1 MLFKIIQKLLFK
13 SRSTIVRFSRYKFYY
28 PWLYKSYWKAQFRS
42 NNSNLDIIQYMSAVP
57 NPGAGI
63 GHQMANWNAGY
74 WFAKQ
79 FNLPFAHISF
89 SKKSW
94 EDFLGFGYNEVTV
107 KQLVNSKGYKKIK
120 IPLFDEKNND
130 EVSRTKKIIESFKG
144 SKVIFICELD
154 QAYQAQYGV
163 KKYIQ
168 NKFFNSS
175 IRKNDKKIYKP
186 SSFNIA
192 LHIRRGDIIQK
203 DLKNPNLTMRW
214 LNNDYFF
221 NVLES
226 IFNFLKTKKEIHIYL
241 FSQGK
246 INDFTEFKKFDN
258 IHFCLDMS
266 AQDSF
271 LHMVYADLLITSKS
285 SFSYKPALL
294 NKGIKVV
301 PKNFW
306 HSYPKSKNWFL
317 ADNFGN
323 IINKP

>member
-1 MLFKIIQKLLFK
+1 
-13 SRSTIVRFSRYKFYY
+13 
-28 PWLYKSYWKAQFRS
+28 
-42 NNSNLDIIQYMSAVP
+42 MSAVP

-79 FNLPFAHISF
+79 FNLPFAHVSF
-89 SKKSW
+89 SKKNW
-94 EDFLGFGYNEVTV
+94 EDFLGFGYKEVIV
-107 KQLVNSKGYKKIK
+107 KQLVDSKGYKKIK
-120 IPLFDEKNND
+120 IPLFDEKNNV
-130 EVSRTKKIIESFKG
+130 EVSRIKKIIESFKG
-144 SKVIFICELD
+144 SKVIFMCEQD
-154 QAYQAQYGV
+154 QAYKAQYGV
-163 KKYIQ
+163 QKEIQ
-168 NKFFNSS
+168 NKYFNAP
-175 IRKNDKKIYKP
+175 IRKKDKIVYKP
-186 SSFNIA
+186 SSLNIA

-203 DLKNPNLTMRW
+203 KQSNNNLTIRW

-226 IFNFLKTKKEIHIYL
+226 ILKLLKTKKEIHIYL

-246 INDFTEFKKFDN
+246 IKDFIEFKKFDN

-271 LHMVYADLLITSKS
+271 LHMVYADVLITSKS

-306 HSYPKSKNWFL
+306 HSYPKSKNWLL
-317 ADNFGN
+317 ADKSGQ
-323 IINKP
+323 IINKTEIKA